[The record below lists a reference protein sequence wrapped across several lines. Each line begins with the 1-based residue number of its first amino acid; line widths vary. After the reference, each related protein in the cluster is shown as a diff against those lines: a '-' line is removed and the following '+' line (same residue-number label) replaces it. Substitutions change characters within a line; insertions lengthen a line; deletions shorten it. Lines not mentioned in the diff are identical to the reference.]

1 MARKSA
7 EENRRNVPKVATR
20 LFRQRAIRA
29 VGMDTVAE
37 ECGVG
42 NATIYR
48 QFPTKDPLATAYAGV
63 SSTTPGAGA
72 SRG

>member
-7 EENRRNVPKVATR
+7 EENRRNVLKV
-20 LFRQRAIRA
+20 
-29 VGMDTVAE
+29 
-37 ECGVG
+37 ECRVG

-63 SSTTPGAGA
+63 SSTTPAAGA
-72 SRG
+72 SRGQVR